1 MPESEW
7 NDVAEK
13 LPWRFVA
20 VMVQLMDGQR
30 MQAVWTGHMWWGEGR
45 ELRVA
50 AWKPIDGLLNIAA

>member
-20 VMVQLMDGQR
+20 VIVQLKDGER
-30 MQAVWTGHMWWGEGR
+30 LQAIWTGHMWWGEGR
-45 ELRVA
+45 ELRVVSWKSIDCLLKTA
-50 AWKPIDGLLNIAA
+50 A